1 MPGAKQSMILVG
13 TRLTEVRGF
22 SDFFSEFFTALR
34 KTQFPPNMR
43 MVVLCNR
50 PNYELRAFQVLLI
63 FPMHVQPKAFM
74 QALMLIE
81 LRHILLCSR
90 SSDAVCQNF
99 YHIYHGPACTF
110 IIRYSFYGDPYGPS

>member
-1 MPGAKQSMILVG
+1 MILVG

-50 PNYELRAFQVLLI
+50 PNYELRAFQVR
-63 FPMHVQPKAFM
+63 
-74 QALMLIE
+74 
-81 LRHILLCSR
+81 LRAACLSPQIILQDTPCTGIHSR
-90 SSDAVCQNF
+90 
-99 YHIYHGPACTF
+99 
-110 IIRYSFYGDPYGPS
+110 RL

>member
-50 PNYELRAFQVLLI
+50 PNYELRAFQVRPH

-81 LRHILLCSR
+81 LLHIL
-90 SSDAVCQNF
+90 
-99 YHIYHGPACTF
+99 
-110 IIRYSFYGDPYGPS
+110 

>member
-1 MPGAKQSMILVG
+1 MVALHVWMCPNVVRSRDLRHPYEIASYTAGSMPGAKQSMILVG

-50 PNYELRAFQVLLI
+50 PNYELRAFQVLI
-63 FPMHVQPKAFM
+63 FSH
-74 QALMLIE
+74 
-81 LRHILLCSR
+81 
-90 SSDAVCQNF
+90 
-99 YHIYHGPACTF
+99 ACAAQG
-110 IIRYSFYGDPYGPS
+110 IHASFDGDCYAPRIVVKQVP